1 MINKIIFQGR
11 LTADP
16 VLKKTTSEIS
26 VCSFTVAW
34 SEKRNEIEAK
44 CFLRCTAWRG
54 TAEFISKY
62 FKKGQEI
69 LVSGKLTTSNW
80 TDNEGNSKT
89 SLEMTV
95 EEAHFCGSKAA
106 NDQRADTGALEE
118 ITPSDENDG
127 LPF

>member
-16 VLKKTTSEIS
+16 VLKKTASELS

-69 LVSGKLTTSNW
+69 LVSGKLSTSNW

-89 SLEMTV
+89 ALEMTV
-95 EEAHFCGSKAA
+95 EETHFCGSKTA
-106 NDQRADTGALEE
+106 NEQRADTEALEE
-118 ITPSDENDG
+118 ITLSEDDG

>member
-1 MINKIIFQGR
+1 MINKIVFQGR
-11 LTADP
+11 LTTDP
-16 VLKKTTSEIS
+16 VLKKTASELR

-34 SEKRNEIEAK
+34 SEKRNEIETK

-62 FKKGQEI
+62 FRKGQEI

-89 SLEMTV
+89 ALEMTV

-106 NDQRADTGALEE
+106 NEQRADTEALEE
-118 ITPSDENDG
+118 ITPSDEDDG